1 MEQFSDLSYPTLIR
15 QKVHRVHWHRSS
27 PDTKKESPMVVPGRR
42 YFPLIAAAVL
52 LSPVGTSAQGSP
64 ANAAAPQL
72 TLSQVVEKLVQKNA
86 ERARALESYRGKR
99 TYKIDYKGFPSAL
112 RGEMIVEMTY
122 TAPAK
127 KDFKIL
133 SESGSKWIVK
143 RVLKRLID
151 GEKEA
156 QEAATRAGVELNTL
170 NYNFT
175 SLERQ
180 TDAGGC
186 GYVLA
191 IQPKVPNKFL
201 YRGRIWVNDQDFAV
215 CRIEAEPSKNPSMWI
230 TKTEIRHNYQ
240 KFQDFWLPVENQS
253 VSSLRLGGRATLTIT
268 YQDYEINA
276 AHPVKDNPVSAGQ

>member
-1 MEQFSDLSYPTLIR
+1 
-15 QKVHRVHWHRSS
+15 
-27 PDTKKESPMVVPGRR
+27 MVLRGRR
-42 YFPLIAAAVL
+42 YFPLIAAAVAF
-52 LSPVGTSAQGSP
+52 SAVGTSAQVPP
-64 ANAAAPQL
+64 AIAAEPQL
-72 TLSQVVEKLVQKNA
+72 TLSQVVEKLVQRNA
-86 ERARALESYRGKR
+86 ERAKALESYRGKR
-99 TYKIDYKGFPSAL
+99 IYKIDYKGFPSAL
-112 RGEMIVEMTY
+112 RAEMTVEMTY
-122 TAPAK
+122 TAPAR

-143 RVLKRLID
+143 RVLKKLID

-156 QEAATRAGVELNTL
+156 QEAATRKSVELNTQ

-175 SLERQ
+175 SLERR

-215 CRIEAEPSKNPSMWI
+215 CRIEAEPSKNPSIWI

-240 KFQDFWLPVENQS
+240 KFEDFWLPVENQS
-253 VSSLRLGGRATLTIT
+253 ISSLRLGGHATLTIT
-268 YQDYEINA
+268 YQEYEINTV
-276 AHPVKDNPVSAGQ
+276 HPAKDNSASAGQ

>member
-1 MEQFSDLSYPTLIR
+1 M
-15 QKVHRVHWHRSS
+15 
-27 PDTKKESPMVVPGRR
+27 
-42 YFPLIAAAVL
+42 
-52 LSPVGTSAQGSP
+52 
-64 ANAAAPQL
+64 
-72 TLSQVVEKLVQKNA
+72 SQVVEKLVQKNT
-86 ERARALESYRGKR
+86 ERAKALESYRGKR
-99 TYKIDYKGFPSAL
+99 IYKIDYKGFHSAF
-112 RGEMIVEMTY
+112 RAEMIVEMTY
-122 TAPAK
+122 TAPAT

-151 GEKEA
+151 GEREA
-156 QEAATRAGVELNTL
+156 QEPAIRTGVELNTQ
-170 NYNFT
+170 NYIFT

-186 GYVLA
+186 GYILA

-215 CRIEAEPSKNPSMWI
+215 CRIEAEPAKNPSMWI

-240 KFQDFWLPVENQS
+240 KFEDFWLPVENQS

-276 AHPVKDNPVSAGQ
+276 VHPVKDNPASAGHAITSP

>member
-1 MEQFSDLSYPTLIR
+1 MFLR
-15 QKVHRVHWHRSS
+15 
-27 PDTKKESPMVVPGRR
+27 GRL
-42 YFPLIAAAVL
+42 YFPLIAAAL
-52 LSPVGTSAQGSP
+52 ALSPIGTSAQGPP
-64 ANAAAPQL
+64 AIAADPQL

-86 ERARALESYRGKR
+86 ERAKALESYRGKR
-99 TYKIDYKGFPSAL
+99 IYKIDYKGFPSAL
-112 RGEMIVEMTY
+112 HAEMTVEMTY
-122 TAPAK
+122 AAPAK

-156 QEAATRAGVELNTL
+156 QEAATRKSVELNTQ
-170 NYNFT
+170 NYDFT

-180 TDAGGC
+180 ADAAGC

-215 CRIEAEPSKNPSMWI
+215 CRIEAEPSKNPSIWI

-253 VSSLRLGGRATLTIT
+253 ISSLRLGGRATLTIT

-276 AHPVKDNPVSAGQ
+276 LHPAKDSSASAGH

>member
-1 MEQFSDLSYPTLIR
+1 MILR
-15 QKVHRVHWHRSS
+15 
-27 PDTKKESPMVVPGRR
+27 GRL
-42 YFPLIAAAVL
+42 YFPLIAAAVA
-52 LSPVGTSAQGSP
+52 LSPIGTSAQVP
-64 ANAAAPQL
+64 AAIATDPQL

-86 ERARALESYRGKR
+86 ERAKALESYRGKR
-99 TYKIDYKGFPSAL
+99 IYKIDYKGFPSAL
-112 RGEMIVEMTY
+112 RGEMTVEMTY

-156 QEAATRAGVELNTL
+156 QETATRKSVELNTQ

-180 TDAGGC
+180 TDAAGC

-191 IQPKVPNKFL
+191 IQPKIPNKFL
-201 YRGRIWVNDQDFAV
+201 YRGRIWVSDQDFAV
-215 CRIEAEPSKNPSMWI
+215 CRIEAEPSKNPSIWI

-268 YQDYEINA
+268 YQDYEITA
-276 AHPVKDNPVSAGQ
+276 VHPLKDNSASAGH

>member
-1 MEQFSDLSYPTLIR
+1 MT
-15 QKVHRVHWHRSS
+15 
-27 PDTKKESPMVVPGRR
+27 
-42 YFPLIAAAVL
+42 
-52 LSPVGTSAQGSP
+52 
-64 ANAAAPQL
+64 
-72 TLSQVVEKLVQKNA
+72 
-86 ERARALESYRGKR
+86 
-99 TYKIDYKGFPSAL
+99 
-112 RGEMIVEMTY
+112 VEMTY

-156 QEAATRAGVELNTL
+156 QEAATRKSVELNTQ

-180 TDAGGC
+180 TDAAGC

-191 IQPKVPNKFL
+191 IQPKVPSKFL

-268 YQDYEINA
+268 YQDYEIIA
-276 AHPVKDNPVSAGQ
+276 VHHVKDNSVSAGH

>member
-1 MEQFSDLSYPTLIR
+1 
-15 QKVHRVHWHRSS
+15 
-27 PDTKKESPMVVPGRR
+27 MVLRRRR
-42 YFPLIAAAVL
+42 YFPLIAAAVA
-52 LSPVGTSAQGSP
+52 LSAVRTSAQVP
-64 ANAAAPQL
+64 AAIAADPQL
-72 TLSQVVEKLVQKNA
+72 TLSQVVERLVQKNA
-86 ERARALESYRGKR
+86 ERAKALESYRGKR
-99 TYKIDYKGFPSAL
+99 IYKIDYKGFPSAL
-112 RGEMIVEMTY
+112 RGEMTVEMTY

-156 QEAATRAGVELNTL
+156 QEAATRKSVELNTQ
-170 NYNFT
+170 NYNFI

-180 TDAGGC
+180 TDAAGC

-191 IQPKVPNKFL
+191 IQPKVPSKFL

-268 YQDYEINA
+268 YQDYEITA
-276 AHPVKDNPVSAGQ
+276 VHPAKDNSVSAGH

>member
-1 MEQFSDLSYPTLIR
+1 
-15 QKVHRVHWHRSS
+15 
-27 PDTKKESPMVVPGRR
+27 MVVRGLR
-42 YFPLIAAAVL
+42 YFPLIAAAVA
-52 LSPVGTSAQGSP
+52 LSPVVTSAQGSP
-64 ANAAAPQL
+64 AIAAEPQL
-72 TLSQVVEKLVQKNA
+72 TLSQVVEKLVRKNA
-86 ERARALESYRGKR
+86 ERAKALESYRGKR
-99 TYKIDYKGFPSAL
+99 TYKIDYTGFPSAL
-112 RGEMIVEMTY
+112 RAEMIVEMTY
-122 TAPAK
+122 AAPAR

-151 GEKEA
+151 AEKEA
-156 QEAATRAGVELNTL
+156 QEAAIRTSVELNTQ

-215 CRIEAEPSKNPSMWI
+215 CRIEGEPAKNPSIWI

-240 KFQDFWLPVENQS
+240 KFEDFWLPVQNQS
-253 VSSLRLGGRATLTIT
+253 VSSLRLGGHATLTIT
-268 YQDYEINA
+268 YEGYEINTT
-276 AHPVKDNPVSAGQ
+276 HPVKDNSAIAGH

>member
-1 MEQFSDLSYPTLIR
+1 MILR
-15 QKVHRVHWHRSS
+15 
-27 PDTKKESPMVVPGRR
+27 GRL
-42 YFPLIAAAVL
+42 YFPLIAAAVAA
-52 LSPVGTSAQGSP
+52 VGASAQVP
-64 ANAAAPQL
+64 AAIAVDPQL

-86 ERARALESYRGKR
+86 ERAKALESYRGKR
-99 TYKIDYKGFPSAL
+99 TYKIDYQGFPSAL
-112 RGEMIVEMTY
+112 RAEMIVEMTY
-122 TAPAK
+122 AAPAS

-133 SESGSKWIVK
+133 SESGSKWVVK

-151 GEKEA
+151 AEKEA
-156 QEAATRAGVELNTL
+156 QEAATRASVELNTQ

-180 TDAGGC
+180 TDAAGC

-201 YRGRIWVNDQDFAV
+201 YRGRIWVNEQDFAV

-230 TKTEIRHNYQ
+230 TKTEIRHHYQ

-253 VSSLRLGGRATLTIT
+253 ISSLRLGGRATLTIT

-276 AHPVKDNPVSAGQ
+276 LHPVEDNSASAGH

>member
-1 MEQFSDLSYPTLIR
+1 
-15 QKVHRVHWHRSS
+15 
-27 PDTKKESPMVVPGRR
+27 MVLRGRL
-42 YFPLIAAAVL
+42 YFPLIAAAVA
-52 LSPVGTSAQGSP
+52 LSAVRTSAQVP
-64 ANAAAPQL
+64 AAIAADPQL
-72 TLSQVVEKLVQKNA
+72 TLSQVVERLVQKNA
-86 ERARALESYRGKR
+86 ERAKALESYRGKR
-99 TYKIDYKGFPSAL
+99 IYKIDYKGFPSAL
-112 RGEMIVEMTY
+112 RGEMTVEMTY

-143 RVLKRLID
+143 RVLKKLID

-156 QEAATRAGVELNTL
+156 QEAATRKSVELNTQ

-180 TDAGGC
+180 TDAAGC

-215 CRIEAEPSKNPSMWI
+215 CRIEAEPSKNPSIWI

-268 YQDYEINA
+268 YQNYEITA
-276 AHPVKDNPVSAGQ
+276 VHPVKDNSVSAGH